1 MNQKQD
7 IHTLTVFV
15 ASDSA
20 GDTGEGVVRAAAV
33 QFSPVIINI
42 RRYTF
47 IQSRSSIA
55 ELVEAASAVGG
66 MIVFTLVVPELRD
79 YLIEQALNR
88 KIVCIDLLGPIIG
101 NLEHVLH
108 KKSRHE
114 PGMIHELDENY
125 FQRVEAIEFAVKY
138 DDGQDTSGVLK
149 ADIVLVGVSRTSK
162 TPLAMYLAN
171 KGFKVANVPLV
182 PELKPPREL
191 FTIPRNK
198 IVGLRIGTD
207 KLNAIRKERLKALG
221 LHGEANYAKVE
232 RIEQELQYSADIM
245 AKLNCVVLDVS
256 NRAVEETASMIQDMF
271 RASHQHLKKQHEY

>member
-1 MNQKQD
+1 MNHQQE
-7 IHTLTVFV
+7 INTLTVFV

-33 QFSPVIINI
+33 QFSPLTINI

-47 IQSRSSIA
+47 IQSRLSIDQI
-55 ELVEAASAVGG
+55 VEAAAAIQG

-79 YLIEQALNR
+79 YLIELALMR

-101 NLEHVLH
+101 NLETLLH

-114 PGMIHELDENY
+114 PGIIHELDENY
-125 FQRVEAIEFAVKY
+125 FKRVEAIEFAVKY

-182 PELKPPREL
+182 PELKPPKEL
-191 FTIPRNK
+191 FTIPKNK
-198 IVGLRIGTD
+198 IVGLRIGPD

-232 RIEQELQYSADIM
+232 RIEQELGYSAEIM

-256 NRAVEETASMIQDMF
+256 NRAVEETASLIQDMF
-271 RASHQHLKKQHEY
+271 RASHQHLTRN